1 MMMIIP
7 IQIIKK
13 YPNSSL
19 FQVEIAKF
27 IDDSKATGQISIS
40 WDLYSSSFKI
50 PASNKSL
57 FSYFRQL

>member
-40 WDLYSSSFKI
+40 
-50 PASNKSL
+50 
-57 FSYFRQL
+57 